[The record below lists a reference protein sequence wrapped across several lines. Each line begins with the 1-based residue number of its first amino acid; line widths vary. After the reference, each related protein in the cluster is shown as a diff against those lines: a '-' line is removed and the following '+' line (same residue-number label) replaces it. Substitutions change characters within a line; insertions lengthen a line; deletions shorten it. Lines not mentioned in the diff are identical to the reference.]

1 MRTVRL
7 AGLALGVVLAASG
20 CREGSTGGARPAA
33 PAGRPTLFARLG
45 GIDGI
50 RALVDELTSRLAADE
65 RIQRFF
71 AAADFRRFKA
81 QLVVQLCAL
90 TGGPCRYRGKSM
102 AAAHRGLGIERAH
115 FDAFLDDLA
124 ASLESARVGARER
137 GELAKILGAQR
148 AAVVGGGAR

>member
-7 AGLALGVVLAASG
+7 AGLALGVVLAASACG
-20 CREGSTGGARPAA
+20 EGSTGAAAAA
-33 PAGRPTLFARLG
+33 PAGRPTLFVRLG

-71 AAADFRRFKA
+71 AAADFRRFKG

-90 TGGPCRYRGKSM
+90 TGGPCRYRGKPM

-115 FDAFLDDLA
+115 FDAFLEDLDS
-124 ASLESARVGARER
+124 SLESARVGARER
-137 GELAKILGAQR
+137 GELAKLLGAQR
-148 AAVVGGGAR
+148 AAIVGGAR